1 MTTEPLERHELTLAS
16 SDCASGKA
24 SEWARALAERA
35 GLAER
40 RAHALDLCVVELVT
54 NVVNHGYAGAPGP
67 IRLELH
73 LGRAAAILAV
83 ADEAPEFN
91 PLAFPAPAVPASLD
105 EAVIGGYGIHM
116 VRSAADGCRYER
128 RGGRNVFTA
137 YFGVS

>member
-16 SDCASGKA
+16 SDSASGKA

-40 RAHALDLCVVELVT
+40 RAYALDLCVVEIVT

-91 PLAFPAPAVPASLD
+91 PLALPTPAVPASLD
-105 EAVIGGYGIHM
+105 EAIVGGYGIHM
-116 VRSAADGCRYER
+116 VRSTADGCRYER